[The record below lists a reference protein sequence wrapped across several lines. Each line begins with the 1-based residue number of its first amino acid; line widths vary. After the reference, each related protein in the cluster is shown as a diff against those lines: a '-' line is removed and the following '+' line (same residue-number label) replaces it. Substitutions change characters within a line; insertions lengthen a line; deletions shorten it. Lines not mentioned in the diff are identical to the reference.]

1 MALWAMEPTPKPL
14 PPRERLD
21 AAGATDVAST
31 LKALATPS
39 RL

>member
-1 MALWAMEPTPKPL
+1 MGHGADAKTAA
-14 PPRERLD
+14 PRERLD
-21 AAGATDVAST
+21 AAGATNVAST